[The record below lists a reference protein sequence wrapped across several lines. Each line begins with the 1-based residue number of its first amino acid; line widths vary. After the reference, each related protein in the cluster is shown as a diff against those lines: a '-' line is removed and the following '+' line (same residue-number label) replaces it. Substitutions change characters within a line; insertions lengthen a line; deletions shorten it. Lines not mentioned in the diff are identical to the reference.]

1 MQGYSSAISCCLIGF
16 MAAAVPSQS
25 LQIGL
30 ELISLARLLLKI
42 KEGVGGD
49 QSQIGTFVTFWAI
62 YVCYILTDLSSVC
75 SEFTTANFTA
85 NFIHP

>member
-1 MQGYSSAISCCLIGF
+1 MQDHSSAISHCVIGF

-42 KEGVGGD
+42 KEGVGGGH
-49 QSQIGTFVTFWAI
+49 SQFGTFVT
-62 YVCYILTDLSSVC
+62 V
-75 SEFTTANFTA
+75 
-85 NFIHP
+85 